1 MNAVLDTGM
10 MLVNFEELVEDLGDF
25 CIEKPE
31 GSSKYNISIPEDP
44 ENHPE
49 DGTQGKGGGKGP
61 EQSNAEEEYIMVN
74 GKRVAFLVGERTWPQ
89 TGGRASVFD
98 LALTSLKNVVSLDG
112 TKRTI
117 GAARALMESPK
128 GFPIDPSTSTLVR
141 FADQTR
147 SYSGGNN
154 HPLITVMAIY

>member
-1 MNAVLDTGM
+1 M

-31 GSSKYNISIPEDP
+31 GSGKYNISIPEDL

-74 GKRVAFLVGERTWPQ
+74 GKRLAFLVGERTWPQ

-98 LALTSLKNVVSLDG
+98 LAL
-112 TKRTI
+112 
-117 GAARALMESPK
+117 MESPK
-128 GFPIDPSTSTLVR
+128 GFPTDPSTSKKGSFCGPNKVL
-141 FADQTR
+141 F
-147 SYSGGNN
+147 GWE
-154 HPLITVMAIY
+154 